1 MTVDA
6 SQEAVEALQE
16 VISAMPDGGE
26 ERPGQFEM
34 CEAIASALE
43 RGQHLLVAAGTGIG
57 KSMAYL
63 VPLVASGQKAVVATA
78 TKALQDQMVDKDL
91 PLLAKA
97 LGIPLKFGVLKGR
110 SNYICRK
117 KLTDLGA
124 NASSGQQQLVVA
136 DSAAEADLVFD
147 EIKKLVAWSET
158 TIDGDRAGL
167 DFEPSTRAW
176 ESVSVSVREC
186 PGATNCPSG
195 SECFAEQAHDSA
207 AEADVLVVNH
217 HLYCLHVF
225 TEADILPAHDAAV
238 FDEAHT
244 LEDIASSAAGV
255 SITRGRFRHAAR
267 AVRAA
272 VAHSETAIDLEGA
285 GNILRDA
292 LSFHSDTLL
301 TSLSDYLIETVAVCR
316 GRLDAARTEVR
327 EAEGDE
333 TRRRM
338 AQRLIDALT
347 EDLATASDPDN
358 DDAVWVEDSGGNPTW
373 RTAPV
378 DVGPMLEELLW
389 AHTPAVLTSAT
400 IPFNLA
406 ERLGLSDDAHDNL
419 AVSSPFDY
427 RNCGLLY
434 CAKHLPSPKDPG
446 WAQAVQ
452 DEIAQMTVAAGGR
465 TLALFTSY
473 GAMRNA
479 AEAVGEATGL
489 RIYCQGDL
497 PNREL
502 IDRFTAEEESCL
514 FATMTMWQGVDVPG
528 RSLSL
533 VVIDRIPFPRPDEPL
548 MVARRNRLGRD
559 AFNKIDAPRAATL
572 LAQGAGRLIRS
583 AQDRGVVAVLDSRLA
598 TARYRQDLLKGLPP
612 LRRTI
617 DLAEVKAFLSEIRQS
632 AEAARPSWRSISLSS
647 ETPSN

>member
-1 MTVDA
+1 MSLTVDA
-6 SQEAVEALQE
+6 SQEAVKALHE

-26 ERPGQFEM
+26 NRTGQFEM
-34 CEAIASALE
+34 CEAVASAVE

-63 VPLVASGQKAVVATA
+63 VPLVVSGQKAVVATA
-78 TKALQDQMVDKDL
+78 TKALQDQLVDKDL
-91 PLLAKA
+91 PLLARA
-97 LGIPLKFGVLKGR
+97 LGLPLKFGVLKGR

-117 KLTDLGA
+117 KLADLGA
-124 NASSGQQQLVVA
+124 DASSGQQQLIAA
-136 DSAAEADLVFD
+136 DSAAEASLVFD

-158 TIDGDRAGL
+158 TTDGDRAGL
-167 DFEPSTRAW
+167 DFEPSVSAW
-176 ESVSVSVREC
+176 ESVSVSGREC
-186 PGATNCPSG
+186 PGASNCPSG
-195 SECFAEQAHDSA
+195 SECFAEQSHDRA

-225 TEADILPAHDAAV
+225 TEADILPSHDAVV

-272 VAHSETAIDLEGA
+272 VAHSETAADLEGA
-285 GNILRDA
+285 GNILQDA
-292 LSFHSDTLL
+292 LSSHSDTLL

-316 GRLDAARTEVR
+316 GRLDAASTEVR

-338 AQRLIDALT
+338 ARRLLDALT
-347 EDLATASDPDN
+347 EDLARASDPDN
-358 DDAVWVEDSGGNPTW
+358 EDAVWVEDSGGRQTW

-378 DVGPMLEELLW
+378 DVGPMLEKGLW

-400 IPFNLA
+400 VPFNLA

-446 WAQAVQ
+446 WAQAAQ
-452 DEIAQMTVAAGGR
+452 HEIAQMAVAAGGR

-502 IDRFTAEEESCL
+502 IDRFAAEEESCL

-533 VVIDRIPFPRPDEPL
+533 VVIDRIPFSRPDEPL

-583 AQDRGVVAVLDSRLA
+583 TQDRGVVAVLDSRLA
-598 TARYRQDLLKGLPP
+598 TASYRHDLLQGLPP

-617 DLAEVKAFLSEIRQS
+617 DLAEVKTFLADISHS
-632 AEAARPSWRSISLSS
+632 AEAAGSS
-647 ETPSN
+647 